1 MEPFTVPVMPT
12 VVPTPTMEL
21 TVVDEPDVILTRI
34 NVLPFRIRY
43 PFGSQFSVWRGGSS
57 VMTTVDVPPLDA
69 AGIVVVP
76 TAVPVVVRVVKFGV
90 VVIRTVYGSVEL
102 AGATV
107 VVPAV

>member
-1 MEPFTVPVMPT
+1 
-12 VVPTPTMEL
+12 
-21 TVVDEPDVILTRI
+21 
-34 NVLPFRIRY
+34 
-43 PFGSQFSVWRGGSS
+43 
-57 VMTTVDVPPLDA
+57 MTTVDVPPLDA